1 MSEYHIP
8 VLLEE
13 SVSSLVTNPN
23 GIYADATFEAVDTPL
38 PYFHAY
44 PVTGESS
51 PSIVTSTL

>member
-23 GIYADATFEAVDTPL
+23 GIYADEAVDTPL

>member
-13 SVSSLVTNPN
+13 SV
-23 GIYADATFEAVDTPL
+23 EAVDTPL